1 MGIFVSSAHFTINI
15 QPCRNDRPVGIRP
28 VRTRKILALSLS
40 EEVGFCER
48 DFGVCGGEG
57 RVGSWPGPGVQHGT
71 ARRPAH
77 AGDFVSLILCSV
89 MIGAVKRR
97 KRSSFLPPRL
107 QPPRKKVQNN
117 LSSFLT
123 GYADARIEGGRVIVS
138 GGVGRKKVGYNRPV
152 GIEARGSAGVPIVVP
167 TRLDFYSM

>member
-1 MGIFVSSAHFTINI
+1 M
-15 QPCRNDRPVGIRP
+15 
-28 VRTRKILALSLS
+28 RTRKILALSLS

-167 TRLDFYSM
+167 TRLNFYSRYQSKKIEVRGGGGSTPI